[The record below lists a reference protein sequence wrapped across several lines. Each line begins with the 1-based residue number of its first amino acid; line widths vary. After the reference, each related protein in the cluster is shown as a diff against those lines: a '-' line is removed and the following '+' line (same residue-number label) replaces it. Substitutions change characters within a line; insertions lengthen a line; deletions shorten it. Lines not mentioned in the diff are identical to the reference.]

1 MPIANCFTTLAVSQD
16 RADEI
21 VRAWAGNSGIPSDEM
36 TLNVMS
42 GTQGGKRYAAMAW
55 LYLPTLWSAGDAE
68 SLTIGLA
75 RSLAGVLDLPSDQ
88 VLVVRTGVESGSVV
102 EDGMITRW

>member
-42 GTQGGKRYAAMAW
+42 GTQGGKRYAVIAW

-68 SLTIGLA
+68 ALTIGLA
-75 RSLAGVLDLPSDQ
+75 RSLAGALDLPSDQ

-102 EDGMITRW
+102 DGGKPVHW

>member
-1 MPIANCFTTLAVSQD
+1 MPIAICFTTLAVSQD
-16 RADEI
+16 RADKI
-21 VRAWAGNSGIPSDEM
+21 VRAWARDSGIPSDEM

-75 RSLAGVLDLPSDQ
+75 RSLTGVLDLPSDQ
-88 VLVVRTGVESGSVV
+88 VLVVRTGVETGSVV

>member
-1 MPIANCFTTLAVSQD
+1 MPIAICFTTLAVSQD
-16 RADEI
+16 RADKI
-21 VRAWAGNSGIPSDEM
+21 VRAWARDSGIPSDEM
-36 TLNVMS
+36 TLNVVS

-55 LYLPTLWSAGDAE
+55 LYLPTLWPASDAE
-68 SLTIGLA
+68 ALTIGLA

-102 EDGMITRW
+102 DGGTPVHW